1 MYRTQTGRGAELGGG
16 DGEGQNMRQSRRPA
30 LIQALA
36 SLCIWFSLPTVHCS
50 LSMRVQGGG
59 KPRRKYLGVCGVLQ
73 KGKIKH
79 WCAKMHGQILGV
91 GCSPEEAARIV
102 CRMGCAKSIEELV
115 IPASVRCPR
124 SVARFAGV
132 WWRKPGAKS
141 SGGWWVD
148 RKAYFQSKESAIAF
162 AVKKWG
168 LSPSQLRKPVAPR
181 ELCARIHA
189 LCPVVDAM
197 PWDIEDLLIRTPIA
211 DAMCK
216 KVPVLMPLFIQ
227 AKLGPWRAL
236 MEEAWH
242 AIVSDPQSAVHGP
255 VRSLSEEMKAEVAR
269 TILIRAVRGM
279 ARNRVLRSELNPWN
293 ELNLGV
299 QHHSGFLAMCLRL
312 DIIDTGGHLDLG
324 THSSKYKLVD
334 NSSMALE
341 KLQKLSSAW
350 ASLSSV
356 LCVPKTCTQWRR
368 CMLDGMEK
376 LYDHSAP
383 GLNPN
388 NGEYLPTW
396 TLRCYLLMTA
406 RREGVARMKWDLGV
420 RALGQMN
427 PDQKEWFSTLE
438 QHVKTTKSLREL
450 VGTSCPPEL
459 LSCQLCL
466 LSNKALD
473 AYDSEWMLNVRTFI
487 RVVASVGAY
496 LRKGLRKPTADILKE
511 TAALLRK

>member
-1 MYRTQTGRGAELGGG
+1 M
-16 DGEGQNMRQSRRPA
+16 
-30 LIQALA
+30 
-36 SLCIWFSLPTVHCS
+36 
-50 LSMRVQGGG
+50 
-59 KPRRKYLGVCGVLQ
+59 RKYLGVCGVLR

-79 WCAKMHGQILGV
+79 WRAKMHGKILGV
-91 GCSPEEAARIV
+91 GYSPEDAARIV

-115 IPASVRCPR
+115 IPASVPRPR
-124 SVARFAGV
+124 SVARYVGV
-132 WWRKPGAKS
+132 WWRRPGVKS

-148 RKAYFQSKESAIAF
+148 RKAYFQSKKSAIAF
-162 AVKKWG
+162 AAKKRR
-168 LSPSQLRKPVAPR
+168 LTPSQLRKPVAPR
-181 ELCARIHA
+181 ELCARINA

-197 PWDIEDLLIRTPIA
+197 PWDIEDLLIRAPIA
-211 DAMCK
+211 HAMCK

-236 MEEAWH
+236 MQLAWH
-242 AIVSDPQSAVHGP
+242 AIVSDPQSAVHGR
-255 VRSLSEEMKAEVAR
+255 VLAEKKQAEVAR
-269 TILIRAVRGM
+269 TVLIRAVRDM
-279 ARNRVLRSELNPWN
+279 ASNRGLRSELASWN

-299 QHHSGFLAMCLRL
+299 QHHSGFVAMCLRL

-324 THSSKYKLVD
+324 SHSSKYKLVD
-334 NSSMALE
+334 NSSMAIQ

-350 ASLSSV
+350 ASMSSV

-368 CMLDGMEK
+368 CMLDGMER
-376 LYDHSAP
+376 LCDHDAP

-388 NGEYLPTW
+388 NGDYLPGW

-406 RREGVARMKWDLGV
+406 RRKGVKRMKWDLGV
-420 RALGQMN
+420 RAMGQMN

-438 QHVKTTKSLREL
+438 QHVKTTKFLREL

-473 AYDSEWMLNVRTFI
+473 AYDSEWMLSVRPFM
-487 RVVASVGAY
+487 RVVACVGTH
-496 LRKGLRKPTADILKE
+496 LRKGVRMPTADILKE
-511 TAALLRK
+511 TAALLRE